1 LNLQI
6 VDLFSSLTK
15 QPMSTQVAVIDALE
29 DFVIDWLFTHSLT
42 WYVMVLIAYKLL
54 VFSFLYF

>member
-1 LNLQI
+1 LQI
-6 VDLFSSLTK
+6 VDLFSSLNK

-29 DFVIDWLFTHSLT
+29 DFVIDWLFTHNLT